1 MHRLVDRIGSI
12 DDSRLAF
19 LVALCLVAAGCALA
33 VVQSSGGG
41 GSEAGDDDDILKAGE
56 TYELRWRWDWG
67 WLVTIPDGVEGS
79 VSCCSTDFWEVCE
92 PVGDDGT
99 VSESACRGED
109 TLTMV
114 IRLWA
119 KGWQAQAYMGARTG
133 DEYGRRHFS
142 LDDPSVPGP
151 LREAHDKMDELFASL
166 RKQPGPPLD

>member
-33 VVQSSGGG
+33 VVQSSSGGG
-41 GSEAGDDDDILKAGE
+41 ETGDDDDILKAGE
-56 TYELRWRWDWG
+56 TYELRWHWNWNWG

-79 VSCCSTDFWEVCE
+79 VSCCSSEVCE

-99 VSESACRGED
+99 VDESVCIGKAQ
-109 TLTMV
+109 LV
-114 IRLWA
+114 IQLWA
-119 KGWQAQAYMGARTG
+119 KGWWARAYMGARTG
-133 DEYGRRHFS
+133 SEHGRRRFE
-142 LDDPSVPGP
+142 LDDPSVPGL

>member
-1 MHRLVDRIGSI
+1 MRRLASRISSI
-12 DDSRLAF
+12 DDSQLA
-19 LVALCLVAAGCALA
+19 LVVALCLVAAGCALA

-56 TYELRWRWDWG
+56 TYELWG

-79 VSCCSTDFWEVCE
+79 VSCCSTAVCE

-99 VSESACRGED
+99 VDESVCSNEEG
-109 TLTMV
+109 MM
-114 IRLWA
+114 IQLWA
-119 KGWQAQAYMGARTG
+119 KGWWARAYMGARTG
-133 DEYGRRHFS
+133 SEHGRRRFE
-142 LDDPSVPGP
+142 LDDPSVPGL

>member
-1 MHRLVDRIGSI
+1 MHRLVGRIGSI

-41 GSEAGDDDDILKAGE
+41 SEAGDDDDILKGGE
-56 TYELRWRWDWG
+56 TYELWG

-79 VSCCSTDFWEVCE
+79 VSCCSSDFGEVCE
-92 PVGDDGT
+92 SVLEDGT
-99 VSESACRGED
+99 VDESACRGED
-109 TLTMV
+109 TLMMT

-119 KGWQAQAYMGARTG
+119 TGWHAQTKMDVQTG
-133 DEYGRRHFS
+133 SEYGRRRFD